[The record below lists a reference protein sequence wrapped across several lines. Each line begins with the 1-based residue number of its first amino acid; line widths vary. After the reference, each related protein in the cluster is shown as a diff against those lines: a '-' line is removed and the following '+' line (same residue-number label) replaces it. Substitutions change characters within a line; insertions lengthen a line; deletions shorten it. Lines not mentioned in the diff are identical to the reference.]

1 MMKRILLFILPLSF
15 NFCSGQVSFQ
25 KVYGQVGWDVALS
38 IEQTLDSG
46 YIVGGY
52 SSDTSENYNFYLV
65 KTNRYG
71 DTVWTKT
78 YGGIDNEYGCFV
90 QHTLDDGYIVAGST
104 PSFGFGSMD
113 VYLIK
118 TDAVGNSEW
127 VSTYGTIGIDLAN
140 SIKQTMD
147 GGFIIVGYVEAS
159 ANLKDVCLFK
169 TDFNGSLTW
178 SKKYGGLADDFGN
191 VVQQTSDN
199 GYIVIGNTKSFGG
212 GNSDI
217 YFLKTDSSGNLL
229 WSKTYGGIGNEG
241 GNSVSLTTDGGYI
254 ITGYT
259 GSFGAGNF
267 DAYIIRADSIGDTL
281 WTKCIGSSYN
291 EKGYFIEQTFDG
303 GYIMGGSIE
312 GSGFLLKMDING
324 DSLWTKIFGGF
335 GGSNSYSGEQTN
347 DGGYILSGASYN
359 FTAGQTDFYLVK
371 TDSLGNSGCYEIN
384 MPMIISNTTTIV
396 SIPSD
401 NVTTAFLGN
410 MSSGTVMGSGAI
422 VTTICSSLGI
432 ELLESNSEKNIF
444 IYPNPVHNIFTI
456 SFNGQLK
463 KDSGVLMIY
472 DLTGREVFKQELH
485 SQLSTVNCQLNSGVY
500 FVKVQAG
507 EKVFAEKLVVE

>member
-1 MMKRILLFILPLSF
+1 MMKKGLLFILLLSF
-15 NFCSGQVSFQ
+15 NFCSGQISFQ
-25 KVYGQVGWDVALS
+25 KVYGQVGWDVPLS
-38 IEQTLDSG
+38 IKQTLDGG
-46 YIVGGY
+46 YIIGGY
-52 SSDTSENYNFYLV
+52 SSDTSENYDFYLI
-65 KTNRYG
+65 KTNMYG
-71 DTVWTKT
+71 DSVWTRT
-78 YGGIDNEYGCFV
+78 YGGLDNEYGCFV
-90 QHTLDDGYIVAGST
+90 QQTLDGGYIIAGST

-113 VYLIK
+113 FYLIK
-118 TDAVGNSEW
+118 TDAFGSSEW

-140 SIKQTMD
+140 SIKQTTD
-147 GGFIIVGYVEAS
+147 GGFIIAGYVEAS
-159 ANLKDVCLFK
+159 SNLKDVCLFK
-169 TDFNGSLTW
+169 IDFNGSLTW
-178 SKKYGGLADDFGN
+178 SKKYGGIADDFGN

-199 GYIVIGNTKSFGG
+199 GYIVVGNTKSFGA

-229 WSKTYGGIGNEG
+229 WTKTYGGIGNEG

-324 DSLWTKIFGGF
+324 DSVWTKVFGGF

-347 DGGYILSGASYN
+347 DGGYILSGADYN

-371 TDSLGNSGCYEIN
+371 TDSLGNSGCYEAGG
-384 MPMIISNTTTIV
+384 MVSISNTGTQVSNPLTIID
-396 SIPSD
+396 SS
-401 NVTTAFLGN
+401 FLGYSP
-410 MSSGTVMGSGAI
+410 SSSLVGGGAI
-422 VTTICSSLGI
+422 VNTLCTSLGI
-432 ELLESNSEKNIF
+432 ESLSTNSKSELS
-444 IYPNPVHNIFTI
+444 IYPNPAHNAFTI
-456 SFNGQLK
+456 SYNGLSSMVNGHLLIF
-463 KDSGVLMIY
+463 DV
-472 DLTGREVFKQELH
+472 TGRIVYEQTLNNQSTIIDKQF
-485 SQLSTVNCQLNSGVY
+485 SPAIY
-500 FVKVQAG
+500 FVKVRG
-507 EKVFAEKLVVE
+507 EKVFTEKLVVE